1 MPAGQPSAA
10 DTEIRLSLL
19 LCPARPVPV
28 SGSQGGDGETVLQPV
43 RSALGRSRKHAH
55 LSLGRST
62 LPVALFRRFAGSRT
76 PPKDRPGLSESP
88 RGQVLAADERVPDGG
103 SV

>member
-1 MPAGQPSAA
+1 MDTYAHHERGFGYLRFTQQPVEDAWPRICATSTTMPAGQPSAA

-55 LSLGRST
+55 LPLGRSI
-62 LPVALFRRFAGSRT
+62 LPVA
-76 PPKDRPGLSESP
+76 
-88 RGQVLAADERVPDGG
+88 
-103 SV
+103 